1 MATHGKIDTS
11 ELVDLVRD
19 FAEVAIDS
27 FLEEGFFRELPGI
40 KLFSTF
46 YKAGKSIKTHF
57 ILQKIISF
65 LNGCSNFSR
74 EEAEEFIRSFENKEK
89 ANEFG
94 MQLLLFIDNSDSL
107 EKANLIGKLYL
118 LLLKKNFDLKF
129 YLRLCYMINKSFYD
143 DIQYLQCFENRE
155 SILTSDNEKVPAV
168 ILENLFSYGFI
179 SEHGVDGGDA
189 FGKNSGTRYALNEY
203 GMQLK
208 TVLQQ

>member
-1 MATHGKIDTS
+1 MTTHGKIETS
-11 ELVDLVRD
+11 ELVDLGRD
-19 FAEVAIDS
+19 FTEVAIDS
-27 FLEEGFFRELPGI
+27 FLKEGILKEMPII
-40 KLFSTF
+40 KTVFAL
-46 YKAGKSIKTHF
+46 YKTGKSIKEQFTLRK
-57 ILQKIISF
+57 ILSF
-65 LNGCSNFSR
+65 LNGCSNLSQ

-107 EKANLIGKLYL
+107 EKANLIGKLYT
-118 LLLKKNFDLKF
+118 LLLKKNFGLKF

-143 DIQYLQCFENRE
+143 DIKYLQYFENRE